1 MTFCTKCGASID
13 NNTNVC
19 PNCGAPQQTT
29 ANNSNTY
36 VNPAPVSMD
45 GTDYTSTMDPNDIA
59 QNKAMAVLSYLGI
72 LFLIPILS
80 APNSPYARFHSN
92 QGIILFIAGFIYGV
106 AGGVLSVIPF
116 VGSIF
121 FGAFGLLI
129 FVFTIL
135 GIFNAASGK
144 AKELPLIGKIRI
156 IK

>member
-1 MTFCTKCGASID
+1 MPFCTKCGASID
-13 NNTNVC
+13 NNTKVC

-92 QGIILFIAGFIYGV
+92 QGIILYIRRCRRCFECYSFCWKYFFRSIRSFDFCIYD
-106 AGGVLSVIPF
+106 F
-116 VGSIF
+116 
-121 FGAFGLLI
+121 
-129 FVFTIL
+129 
-135 GIFNAASGK
+135 
-144 AKELPLIGKIRI
+144 RYC
-156 IK
+156 